1 MYSSH
6 LSQRSSVDRN
16 LYLQHVSIQLHHH
29 CQLDDDEE
37 HGEDDDDG
45 KEEAGSGKGGILFAS
60 QGSKAQNCI
69 ELVAP
74 NIQRISSFRKFIFSQ
89 TVC

>member
-1 MYSSH
+1 MGKVGSGSGRDVNVGEEKG
-6 LSQRSSVDRN
+6 SDG
-16 LYLQHVSIQLHHH
+16 
-29 CQLDDDEE
+29 DDDEE
-37 HGEDDDDG
+37 KDDDDG

-89 TVC
+89 TVR

>member
-37 HGEDDDDG
+37 HGED
-45 KEEAGSGKGGILFAS
+45 EEEEECKPRQDLLL
-60 QGSKAQNCI
+60 KMKI
-69 ELVAP
+69 EHKL
-74 NIQRISSFRKFIFSQ
+74 
-89 TVC
+89 